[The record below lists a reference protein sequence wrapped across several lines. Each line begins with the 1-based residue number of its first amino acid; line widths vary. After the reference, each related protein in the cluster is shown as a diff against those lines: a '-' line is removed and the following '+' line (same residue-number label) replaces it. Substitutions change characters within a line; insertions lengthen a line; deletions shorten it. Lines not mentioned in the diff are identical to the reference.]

1 MSEYFTEE
9 CDEYYEWDEIVGHT
23 QDHLNYLYLTTAED
37 VATSDADRELREF
50 LHLQSAIEN
59 ANITTTTGRKI
70 STPRVVTKLSYNI
83 NK

>member
-1 MSEYFTEE
+1 MSQYK
-9 CDEYYEWDEIVGHT
+9 CDEIDLTFDEIAGHT

-50 LHLQSAIEN
+50 LRLQSDIEN

-70 STPRVVTKLSYNI
+70 STRRVVARLCYKLTN
-83 NK
+83 